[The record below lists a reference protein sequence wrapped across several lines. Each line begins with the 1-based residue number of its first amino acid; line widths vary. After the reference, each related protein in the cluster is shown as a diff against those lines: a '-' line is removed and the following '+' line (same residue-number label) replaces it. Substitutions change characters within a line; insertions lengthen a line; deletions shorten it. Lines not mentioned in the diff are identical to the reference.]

1 MELFDYYKRKG
12 KMKLLI
18 GTGIFILAL
27 CAVYEDWGHINW
39 GQFIFFVIAASI
51 FFGIG
56 FWQLRKGKL
65 IQKNMIKSNA
75 TFWDVDT
82 LVVLE
87 LPKRNKQFGLYH
99 PDGKYIA
106 GTKMVSSNILF
117 SVIPF
122 LHNKDVYGL
131 ETSNGEIL
139 AYFHTEVDGYD
150 WVIYD
155 SNYIQIGMFKEKMI
169 QGFTMIRGTLM
180 TDKATKLSDV
190 EVEFDFIQSTLR
202 TIDGRTLAI
211 GKQGY
216 MPIEWSER
224 FMGLNVP
231 TITLGSNASNNEKIL
246 SLGVLLYS
254 LRTIEIRKSRA
265 SV

>member
-12 KMKLLI
+12 RFKLLI
-18 GTGIFILAL
+18 GAGIFLFAL
-27 CAVYEDWGHINW
+27 WDVYGTWGMVNW
-39 GQFIFFVIAASI
+39 GQTIFIMTVSSVFL
-51 FFGIG
+51 GIG
-56 FWQLRKGKL
+56 FWQLGKGNV
-65 IQKNMIKSNA
+65 IQKNAVKSDV

-82 LVVLE
+82 FVVLE
-87 LPKRNKQFGLYH
+87 LPKRNAQFGLYH
-99 PDGKYIA
+99 PDGRYIA
-106 GTKMVSSNILF
+106 GTKIISSNILF

-122 LHNKDVYGL
+122 LGNRDVYGL
-131 ETSNGEIL
+131 ETNSGEIL

-155 SNYIQIGMFKEKMI
+155 SNYNQIGMFKEKMI
-169 QGFTMIRGTLM
+169 QGFTIVRGSLM
-180 TDKATKLSDV
+180 ADKETKLSDV

-231 TITLGSNASNNEKIL
+231 TITFGSNASNNEKM
-246 SLGVLLYS
+246 LGLAVFLYS
-254 LRTIEIRKSRA
+254 LRIIEIRKARA

>member
-12 KMKLLI
+12 KFKLLI
-18 GTGIFILAL
+18 STVIFMFVLWGL
-27 CAVYEDWGHINW
+27 YENW
-39 GQFIFFVIAASI
+39 GFVEWGEVIFMMIVASV

-56 FWQLRKGKL
+56 FWQVRKGNL
-65 IQKNMIKSNA
+65 IKKNTVKSNE
-75 TFWDVDT
+75 TFWDIDT
-82 LVVLE
+82 FVVLE
-87 LPKRNKQFGLYH
+87 LPKRNRQFGLYH
-99 PDGKYIA
+99 PDGGYIA
-106 GTKMVSSNILF
+106 GTKIISSNILC

-131 ETSNGEIL
+131 ETSSGEIL
-139 AYFHTEVDGYD
+139 AYFHTETDGYD

-155 SNYIQIGMFKEKMI
+155 ANYNQIGMFKEKMI
-169 QGFTMIRGTLM
+169 QGFGSIRGSLM
-180 TDKATKLSDV
+180 TDKETKLSDV

-202 TIDGRTLAI
+202 TTDGRTLAI

-231 TITLGSNASNNEKIL
+231 TITLGSNMSRNEKIL
-246 SLGVLLYS
+246 GLGVLLYS
-254 LRTIEIRKSRA
+254 LYTIEIRKNRA

>member
-106 GTKMVSSNILF
+106 GTKVVSSNILF

-131 ETSNGEIL
+131 ET
-139 AYFHTEVDGYD
+139 
-150 WVIYD
+150 
-155 SNYIQIGMFKEKMI
+155 
-169 QGFTMIRGTLM
+169 
-180 TDKATKLSDV
+180 
-190 EVEFDFIQSTLR
+190 
-202 TIDGRTLAI
+202 
-211 GKQGY
+211 
-216 MPIEWSER
+216 
-224 FMGLNVP
+224 
-231 TITLGSNASNNEKIL
+231 
-246 SLGVLLYS
+246 
-254 LRTIEIRKSRA
+254 
-265 SV
+265 

>member
-1 MELFDYYKRKG
+1 M
-12 KMKLLI
+12 
-18 GTGIFILAL
+18 
-27 CAVYEDWGHINW
+27 
-39 GQFIFFVIAASI
+39 
-51 FFGIG
+51 
-56 FWQLRKGKL
+56 
-65 IQKNMIKSNA
+65 
-75 TFWDVDT
+75 
-82 LVVLE
+82 VVLE

-155 SNYIQIGMFKEKMI
+155 SNYNQIGMFKEKMI

-246 SLGVLLYS
+246 GLGVLLYS